1 MEKPTTKEIFQ
12 KVLAQLTER
21 RIPPTPENYTALY
34 HEIAGTSLETAFP
47 EQPLKALATAL
58 PRDSAEQKRL
68 VRDIEAAVAKKNW
81 EGLSTAL
88 TTFSTEA
95 AAAPPAWSTLV
106 RDLVQQL
113 ERNQV
118 GLTPSMKR
126 TQIQQLLQR
135 ATTPEQVLKNMQSL
149 VNRWSQ
155 SKTGDSTVQL
165 VDEIAPAP
173 DQAGSQKPTA
183 SAAAP
188 AAAVKAPLIDNELQ
202 NLIALLLENSTSALL
217 IDTPD
222 LANEASKL
230 AIDARA
236 LRESKNVTE
245 FATRVKKFS
254 YRLQFATEDQNE
266 LKTALLHLLR
276 LIIENISEVV
286 LDDQVLHAQLAV
298 VLGLINEPLNLR
310 QLDDVER
317 RMKDVIFKQGMLK
330 KQLMDAQNRL
340 KSMLARF
347 VDQLADLSESTSG
360 FHDKIEKCATKIS
373 QASDIAQLSDVIGE
387 VLHETRL
394 IQNNAQ
400 RSRDELR
407 EMRQRVEESEKEVG
421 RLQNELAHA
430 SNMVRQDPLTG
441 ALNRKGMDEALERE
455 VSRFLRHKSTLCV
468 ALLDIDNFKKLNDT
482 YGHQVGDAALIHLAN
497 VIRETIRPQDT
508 LARYGGEEF
517 VLLLPDSPLDEA
529 VNALTRLQRELT
541 RKFFMSNNDKMLITF
556 SAGVAEVTVDEPAEL
571 ALKRADDAMYMA
583 KRAGKNRVVAA

>member
-1 MEKPTTKEIFQ
+1 MEKLTTKEIFQ

-34 HEIAGTSLETAFP
+34 HEIAGTPVETAFP

-58 PRDSAEQKRL
+58 PRDSVEQKRL
-68 VRDIEAAVAKKNW
+68 VRDIEAAIAKKDW

-88 TTFSTEA
+88 TTFSAEA

-118 GLTPSMKR
+118 GLTPAMKR

-155 SKTGDSTVQL
+155 SKTGDGTVPL
-165 VDEIAPAP
+165 VDEVTPAP
-173 DQAGSQKPTA
+173 DQAASQKPAA
-183 SAAAP
+183 STAAAP
-188 AAAVKAPLIDNELQ
+188 AAATAPQIDSELQ
-202 NLIALLLENSTSALL
+202 NLIALLFENSISALL

-222 LANEASKL
+222 LAKEAQQLATEVRALGASKDV
-230 AIDARA
+230 ADFTA
-236 LRESKNVTE
+236 
-245 FATRVKKFS
+245 RVKKFS

-286 LDDQVLHAQLAV
+286 LDDQLLHAQLTV
-298 VLGLINEPLNLR
+298 VLGLINQPLNLR

-330 KQLMDAQNRL
+330 KQLMEAQNRL
-340 KSMLARF
+340 KGMLARF

-373 QASDIAQLSDVIGE
+373 QASDITQLSDVIGE

-421 RLQNELAHA
+421 RLQNELAQA

-455 VSRFLRHKSTLCV
+455 VSRFLRHKGNLCV

-529 VNALTRLQRELT
+529 VTALTRLQRELT
-541 RKFFMSNNDKMLITF
+541 RKFFMSNNEKMLITF
-556 SAGVAEVTVDEPAEL
+556 SAGVAEISVDEPAEL